1 MLVTIENLIG
11 IPVMSLQTGTKLA
24 ETTAAIID
32 PRQLTIAAFYVEG
45 PHLEQSP
52 SILHPSDIR
61 ELGELGMIVD
71 DADKLTSLDGLV
83 RLQQVLDFGFELVG
97 LKVVDERKHKLGKVT
112 GYGVDTTSYN
122 IMQVYTE
129 QPLFRS
135 LSSGGSTIHRSQIIS
150 VNNRQMVVQSPTIR
164 AEEKSAKA
172 EVAKAFV
179 NPFRS
184 NNPQPDSTNRSQT

>member
-1 MLVTIENLIG
+1 
-11 IPVMSLQTGTKLA
+11 MSLQTGTKLA
-24 ETTAAIID
+24 QTTAAIVD
-32 PRQLTIAAFYVEG
+32 PRQLAIAAFYVEG
-45 PHLEQSP
+45 PNLEQSP

-83 RLQQVLDFGFELVG
+83 RLQQVIDFGFELIG
-97 LKVVDERKHKLGKVT
+97 LKVVDEHKRKLGKVT
-112 GYGVDTTSYN
+112 GYGVDTISYN

-135 LSSGGSTIHRSQIIS
+135 FSDSGSTIHRNQIVS
-150 VNNRQMVVQSPTIR
+150 VNNHLMVVKSPTVR
-164 AEEKSAKA
+164 AEEKPAKV
-172 EVAKAFV
+172 EHAKAFV

-184 NNPQPDSTNRSQT
+184 NPQPDSTTRSQT